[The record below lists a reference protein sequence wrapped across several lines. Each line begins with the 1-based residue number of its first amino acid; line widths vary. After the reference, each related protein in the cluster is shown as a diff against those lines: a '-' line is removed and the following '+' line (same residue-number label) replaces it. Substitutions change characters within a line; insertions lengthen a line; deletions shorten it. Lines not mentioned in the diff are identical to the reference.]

1 MCGRFV
7 RYVSIPEVA
16 EEFDADHA
24 GPDIRPSYNIPP
36 GQDIAIIIGDR
47 RRSLVLCK
55 WGFIPTW
62 SKDPSIGNRMINA
75 RAETVWEKT
84 SFRSAFRK
92 QRCLIAANGFY
103 EWRKD
108 GKVKTPVYI
117 RLKSR
122 NTFGFAAL
130 YNTWKSP
137 EGNELCTTTI
147 ITTEANKM
155 LDAVHNRMPVIIPR
169 GKEAVWLDRDVHD
182 KDALIPVMV
191 PYPPEDMELT
201 EVSSIDKIRK
211 KVSF

>member
-1 MCGRFV
+1 
-7 RYVSIPEVA
+7 VSIPDVA
-16 EEFDADHA
+16 EEFDADQA

-36 GQDIAIIIGDR
+36 GQDIAVILDDSKR
-47 RRSLVLCK
+47 RIVMCR

-75 RAETVWEKT
+75 RAETVWEKPA
-84 SFRSAFRK
+84 FRGVFRK

-122 NTFGFAAL
+122 NTFGFAGL

-169 GKEAVWLDRDVHD
+169 EKEAVWLNQGLHD
-182 KDALIPVMV
+182 KEVLIPVMV
-191 PYPPEDMELT
+191 PYPTEDMELT
-201 EVSSIDKIRK
+201 EVSSIVNSPTNDSPDCIKP
-211 KVSF
+211 V